1 MGYNSNT
8 KKISLPTASFAPPSA
23 HLSQSQ
29 AIVLSHEHLLPELCG
44 VNDRHIRYLE
54 RILNTRLVIR
64 GNCLYIDSDKPTLRQ
79 RLQHV
84 IKQLEKYL
92 AEGQPIDQK
101 IIDTAVAD
109 SSGELMQLLQ
119 HQRIKIRG
127 AKRDILPRTANQA
140 HYVSAMRSHEVVI
153 AVGPAGSGKTYLAIS
168 YALSRLLN
176 REIERLVI
184 VRPVVEAGEHLGFLP
199 GDVEQ
204 KLNPYMRPIYDVL
217 EALLPAKEIEN
228 FYLRKAIEILPL
240 AYMRGRSLYKS
251 CVVLDE
257 AQNSTAGQM
266 MMLLTRIGEGS
277 QAIVTGDITQID
289 LPLSTESGLLR
300 AIQVLD
306 NISEIAIIRLEE
318 EDIVRNSLLRRI
330 IKAFGDSSRK

>member
-1 MGYNSNT
+1 M
-8 KKISLPTASFAPPSA
+8 
-23 HLSQSQ
+23 
-29 AIVLSHEHLLPELCG
+29 LSHEQLLPELCG
-44 VNDRHIRYLE
+44 ANDSHIRYLE
-54 RILNTRLVIR
+54 RILNTRLVVR
-64 GNCLYIDSDKPTLRQ
+64 GNCLYIDSDQPTLRQ
-79 RLQHV
+79 RLQYI

-109 SSGELMQLLQ
+109 GNGELMQFL
-119 HQRIKIRG
+119 HRQRIEIRG
-127 AKRDILPRTANQA
+127 GKRDILPRTANQA
-140 HYVSAMRSHEVVI
+140 RYVDAMRGHEVVI

-168 YALSRLLN
+168 YALSRLLS
-176 REIERLVI
+176 REIERLIV

-217 EALLPAKEIEN
+217 EALLPSKVIEN
-228 FYLRKAIEILPL
+228 LYLRKAIEILPL
-240 AYMRGRSLYKS
+240 AYMRGRSLHNS

-257 AQNSTAGQM
+257 AQNSTSGQM
-266 MMLLTRIGEGS
+266 MMLLTRIGAGS

-289 LPLSTESGLLR
+289 LPLPAESGLLR

-306 NISEIAIIRLEE
+306 NINEIAIITLED

-330 IKAFGDSSRK
+330 IKAFGNSLRK